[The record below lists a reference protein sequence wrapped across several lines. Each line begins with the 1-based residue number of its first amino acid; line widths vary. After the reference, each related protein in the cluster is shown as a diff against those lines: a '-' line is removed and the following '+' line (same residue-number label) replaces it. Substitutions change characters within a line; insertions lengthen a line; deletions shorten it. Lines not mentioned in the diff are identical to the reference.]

1 MFMWK
6 HVRSNSTQPHVLLWT
21 PQDVHCAVTM
31 YIPHSS
37 FSSSLSASS
46 LTRKELSERLSM
58 ADFWSD
64 FFLHFRS
71 MSQSMFLILLLP
83 MALGQTS
90 LRGRE
95 VKVTTVAHRPFIM
108 PNNLS
113 SGERLPEKLHKIV
126 HHVSFPQI
134 WRLPGWYDEGALNYA
149 GFHFQH
155 PR

>member
-1 MFMWK
+1 MWEATAPSHMCCCGPPK
-6 HVRSNSTQPHVLLWT
+6 MSIAQSPCTFLTL
-21 PQDVHCAVTM
+21 
-31 YIPHSS
+31 
-37 FSSSLSASS
+37 ASVPVYLHPVWQEKS
-46 LTRKELSERLSM
+46 YRTRLFV

-64 FFLHFRS
+64 FFLHFRT
-71 MSQSMFLILLLP
+71 MSQSLFLILLLP

-113 SGERLPEKLHKIV
+113 SGERWPQKLHKIV
-126 HHVSFPQI
+126 HLVSFPQI
-134 WRLPGWYDEGALNYA
+134 WRLPGWYDDGALNYA

>member
-6 HVRSNSTQPHVLLWT
+6 HVRSNSTQPHVLLW
-21 PQDVHCAVTM
+21 PSPKMSIAQ
-31 YIPHSS
+31 
-37 FSSSLSASS
+37 SLSTFPTLASVYLHPVWQEKS
-46 LTRKELSERLSM
+46 YRTRLFV

-64 FFLHFRS
+64 FFLDFRT

-113 SGERLPEKLHKIV
+113 SGERLPKKLHRIV